1 MHHIFLYL
9 AAAVVSRGRRR
20 RRWRCYLPRW
30 VVVAVLELGSAR
42 LLEQDRAAS

>member
-30 VVVAVLELGSAR
+30 VVVAVLELGSPR